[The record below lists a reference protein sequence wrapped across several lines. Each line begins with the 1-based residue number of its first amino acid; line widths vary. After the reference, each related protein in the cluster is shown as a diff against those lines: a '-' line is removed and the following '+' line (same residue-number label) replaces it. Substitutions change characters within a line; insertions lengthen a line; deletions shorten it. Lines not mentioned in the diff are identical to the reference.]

1 MFRNL
6 LIYKSSKYCWM
17 AGTAEFS
24 FIKMQSCQLL
34 LHGLLQHII
43 ILSFHHVLLSIS
55 KLNYECKRTSTHL
68 ILPSYFVY
76 PSSLPFY
83 IVYLK
88 FIVDIVSAQKQNY
101 GWDVTRKLI
110 MLCIKALLITFT
122 WAFESNS
129 VYSIHFYYSQT
140 LLAHILLMYLF
151 SDGTY
156 FASHQYTR
164 P

>member
-1 MFRNL
+1 MCRSVVCYQNLISNYDCKMFP
-6 LIYKSSKYCWM
+6 S
-17 AGTAEFS
+17 
-24 FIKMQSCQLL
+24 
-34 LHGLLQHII
+34 
-43 ILSFHHVLLSIS
+43 
-55 KLNYECKRTSTHL
+55 HL

-156 FASHQYTR
+156 FASHQYTSPSLGTKQWLTDWVLLLLSWKYITWNFCR
-164 P
+164 VAFFSHGK